1 MNNVGQLYKNLRC
14 LANSCFYNC
23 FQALK
28 PTRQSGTPASY
39 DLVSSSMGASI
50 ISMFVGSQAH
60 HRNRLL
66 RLSATG
72 MLLLGVALLRAQD
85 DDQGWAQFS
94 RENTLR
100 ATVVSAAP
108 AGKNEGSFLV
118 KTDSGQA
125 WKVLYGVNTRLMKDR
140 DPIRASEIQ
149 AGDMIFAAGNVDAKK
164 KTVGAAILID
174 VPGDEVR
181 KARAGLGKTWAA
193 GRIVAITGTR
203 IQVHRLD
210 GVDQNI
216 AVDEN
221 TSFREKRES
230 VTLADLRPGQ
240 GFRAE
245 GHMLNGTFMATTFT
259 VFDLKGHE
267 PWLDAGSEVQ

>member
-1 MNNVGQLYKNLRC
+1 
-14 LANSCFYNC
+14 
-23 FQALK
+23 
-28 PTRQSGTPASY
+28 
-39 DLVSSSMGASI
+39 
-50 ISMFVGSQAH
+50 
-60 HRNRLL
+60 
-66 RLSATG
+66 
-72 MLLLGVALLRAQD
+72 MLLLLSAAFLRAQD

-108 AGKNEGSFLV
+108 AGKDEGSFAV

-140 DPIRASEIQ
+140 GPIRASEIQ
-149 AGDMIFAAGNVDAKK
+149 TGDMIFAAGNVDAKK

-174 VPGDEVR
+174 IPAEEVR
-181 KARAGLGKTWAA
+181 KAREGLGKTWAA
-193 GRIVAITGTR
+193 GKVVAITGTK

-210 GVDQNI
+210 GVDQSI

-221 TSFREKRES
+221 TSFREKRDS
-230 VTLADLRPGQ
+230 VTLADVRPGQ

-245 GHMLNGTFMATTFT
+245 GRVLNGMFTATTFT

-267 PWLDAGSEVQ
+267 PWLDAGSEVR

>member
-1 MNNVGQLYKNLRC
+1 MEPARPSSPYFRLRVGLLN
-14 LANSCFYNC
+14 
-23 FQALK
+23 
-28 PTRQSGTPASY
+28 
-39 DLVSSSMGASI
+39 
-50 ISMFVGSQAH
+50 SMFSGIQAH
-60 HRNRLL
+60 HWSRKL
-66 RLSATG
+66 RLWAAG
-72 MLLLGVALLRAQD
+72 MLLLVSAAALKAQD

-100 ATVVSAAP
+100 ATVVSAEP
-108 AGKNEGSFLV
+108 AGKNEGSFAV

-140 DPIRASEIQ
+140 GPIRPNEIET
-149 AGDMIFAAGNVDAKK
+149 GDMIFAAGNVDAKK

-174 VPGDEVR
+174 IPAEEVR
-181 KARAGLGKTWAA
+181 KAREGLGKTWVA
-193 GRIVAITGTR
+193 GKVVAITGTK

-210 GVDQNI
+210 GVDQSI

-221 TSFREKRES
+221 TSFREKRDS
-230 VTLADLRPGQ
+230 VTLADVKPGQ

-245 GHMLNGTFMATTFT
+245 GHVLNGTFTATTFM

-267 PWLDAGSEVQ
+267 PWLDAGSEAR

>member
-1 MNNVGQLYKNLRC
+1 MRLR
-14 LANSCFYNC
+14 
-23 FQALK
+23 
-28 PTRQSGTPASY
+28 
-39 DLVSSSMGASI
+39 
-50 ISMFVGSQAH
+50 ISMFPNFQT
-60 HRNRLL
+60 HRWKRCL

-72 MLLLGVALLRAQD
+72 VLLLLGVATLRAQSD

-108 AGKNEGSFLV
+108 AGKNEGSFAV
-118 KTDSGQA
+118 KTESGQP
-125 WKVLYGVNTRLMKDR
+125 WKVLYGVNTRLMKGR
-140 DPIRASEIQ
+140 DPVRPNEIQ
-149 AGDMIFAAGNVDAKK
+149 AGDMIFAAGNVDEKK

-174 VPGDEVR
+174 IPAEEVR
-181 KARAGLGKTWAA
+181 KAREGLGKTWAA
-193 GRIVAITGTR
+193 GKIMTIQGTR

-210 GVDQNI
+210 GVDQSI

-221 TSFREKRES
+221 TSFREKRDS

-245 GHMLNGTFMATTFT
+245 GHVLNGTFTATTFT

-267 PWLDAGSEVQ
+267 PWLDAGSEGR